1 MAPPTR
7 SSHPHRWDLPL
18 HQEARLAG
26 LRSCKTA
33 AGSWPQEG
41 LQTGN
46 QESLI
51 LRTLQPAGPGLS
63 LQNQSGVG
71 GCWACLVLRLPMGFS
86 CDLPWWG
93 MVAARD
99 SKKEACSSEPWV
111 EAAVLAAAFFVAQLL
126 SNFLYF
132 KQSFPC
138 GTSLYP

>member
-7 SSHPHRWDLPL
+7 SSHPHPWDLPL
-18 HQEARLAG
+18 HQEARPAG
-26 LRSCKTA
+26 LRSCRTA

-63 LQNQSGVG
+63 LQNLSGVG
-71 GCWACLVLRLPMGFS
+71 GCWACLVLRLPMRFS

-93 MVAARD
+93 MVAARF
-99 SKKEACSSEPWV
+99 KE
-111 EAAVLAAAFFVAQLL
+111 
-126 SNFLYF
+126 
-132 KQSFPC
+132 
-138 GTSLYP
+138 GSLQ